1 MVRGGTTGNPRGV
14 PEDRVLPKR
23 RWPPIYQ
30 LILASASPRREQL
43 LRMLGLDFEIMVSTF
58 EETTAVESSTPEEL
72 VMHLA
77 RGKAEAVGRSLS
89 SRPAPEPL
97 IIGADTIV
105 VLDGKYLG
113 KPADEDEARQM
124 LRMLAGR
131 WHQVYTGIAL
141 VHPRKSVVAYE
152 MTRVHFR
159 DLTRQE
165 IDGYV
170 LTGEPMDK
178 AGAYGIQGV
187 GAILV
192 DRIEG
197 CFYNVMG
204 LPLAR
209 LALLLKEYGFHLPE
223 VKTDGRT
230 FNQESSCTGTP
241 SGALGEIRRR

>member
-1 MVRGGTTGNPRGV
+1 
-14 PEDRVLPKR
+14 
-23 RWPPIYQ
+23 
-30 LILASASPRREQL
+30 
-43 LRMLGLDFEIMVSTF
+43 MLGLNFEVIVSSF
-58 EETTAVESSTPEEL
+58 EEEMELEHSTPDEL
-72 VMHLA
+72 VMRLA
-77 RGKAEAVGRSLS
+77 QGKAEAVDRSLFNRS
-89 SRPAPEPL
+89 APEPL

-105 VLDGKYLG
+105 VMDGEYLG
-113 KPADEDEARQM
+113 KPADPEEARKM
-124 LRMLAGR
+124 LRKLAGR
-131 WHQVYTGIAL
+131 WHQVFTGIAL
-141 VHPRKSVVAYE
+141 VHPRKRMVAYE

-159 DLTRQE
+159 DLTTEE

-209 LALLLKEYGFHLPE
+209 LALLLKEYGLNLPE

-230 FNQESSCTGTP
+230 LNQKSSRTGTP
-241 SGALGEIRRR
+241 QRTLGEIWCP